1 MGRRGKRQGSRSIL
15 IQILIPMLLVMLA
28 QAGLFVVT
36 MMYGGAVEQLRSNA
50 FDILTERVSNRKNY
64 LQNEMILRW
73 SNVDEAVA

>member
-1 MGRRGKRQGSRSIL
+1 
-15 IQILIPMLLVMLA
+15 MLLVMLA

-73 SNVDEAVA
+73 SNVDEAVEQFQNVIMDFLKEKGASRRS